1 MIKYGCKVCNRW
13 FDQAD
18 RTDEW
23 LWTDHIRLED
33 CTLPDKKLGYVTDK
47 VTKITKRINPPKY
60 EDTAKSTGLGV
71 MIRFK
76 NSDGS
81 TSKTDMESY

>member
-18 RTDEW
+18 KTDEW

-33 CTLPDKKLGYVTDK
+33 CTLSDKELGYITDKKTGISRRAKVPKTEDK
-47 VTKITKRINPPKY
+47 FKDKDYNIQIN
-60 EDTAKSTGLGV
+60 
-71 MIRFK
+71 FK
-76 NSDGS
+76 NSDG
-81 TSKTDMESY
+81 TTTKQAMESF